1 MFACCLGSLLSTC
14 SASRIVLQRHT
25 CDGHARVSQRN
36 PMTGIERKAHRWP
49 LAKSWILRLFIV
61 LPFSVSASSLRQ
73 RRSIG
78 LAQAGPSGNGTSAAT
93 NTTVAANTTAATN
106 TSDNSSLQNIIQNG
120 LVDNKISTLY
130 WAEVDRAI
138 TAAAFVTPK
147 PHSVNDPGPTPTPD
161 PYSAI
166 LDVSTESDPSALG
179 AGTIFGASSD
189 SAAAQGLSGYANYEL
204 VTPPPPFPEVKQ
216 NPKVG
221 VLPYQMALGAE
232 LLYGMSEKV
241 TPQPLPAQEQVDAS
255 FASQCPMVM
264 LSNEVFV
271 TPPCNGGDGFGTW
284 TDSLKPRKMLRW
296 AVNGRGGIDFN
307 VDSAVTGPGSVN
319 FATLSEKMT
328 LTKNIFELYSCMNV
342 LRYSIEETVVKV
354 DHMAQAAQSTA
365 SDHDLGETS
374 VAVFYQYLIR
384 HANGSLMAQTSQY
397 RLPETDI
404 NFTSFVPGSL
414 HSETFAIA
422 RRHGR
427 WQGNDW
433 RQCTDPQ
440 QGWNISFPTH
450 KSSNLVAIA
459 TVQDLQVAAAAV
471 LTLLAWREEKVS
483 PDGFQHA
490 GQGSLY
496 WSLVP
501 PPKIATSV
509 WYPNLPKLPSFRGD
523 RLISG
528 SSFCPCGDQILSAR
542 SGWQRLVYALEADLC
557 KKIEHLTLHAS

>member
-1 MFACCLGSLLSTC
+1 
-14 SASRIVLQRHT
+14 VLQRHT

-36 PMTGIERKAHRWP
+36 PMTGIERK
-49 LAKSWILRLFIV
+49 SWILRLLIV

-78 LAQAGPSGNGTSAAT
+78 LAQATPSGNGTSAAT
-93 NTTVAANTTAATN
+93 NTTAANTTVATN

-189 SAAAQGLSGYANYEL
+189 SAAQGLSGYANYEL

-216 NPKVG
+216 SPKVG

-241 TPQPLPAQEQVDAS
+241 TPQPLPAQEEVDAS

-271 TPPCNGGDGFGTW
+271 TPPCEGGDGFGTW

-427 WQGNDW
+427 WQGTDW

-483 PDGFQHA
+483 ADGFQHA
-490 GQGSLY
+490 GQASLY
-496 WSLVP
+496 WSLVSNILWILFVLFILAVLTLVFQKVSCI
-501 PPKIATSV
+501 PKMKRFFFRLEEVI
-509 WYPNLPKLPSFRGD
+509 LPKRPH
-523 RLISG
+523 
-528 SSFCPCGDQILSAR
+528 
-542 SGWQRLVYALEADLC
+542 ALRQPVLKPAW
-557 KKIEHLTLHAS
+557 

>member
-1 MFACCLGSLLSTC
+1 M
-14 SASRIVLQRHT
+14 
-25 CDGHARVSQRN
+25 
-36 PMTGIERKAHRWP
+36 
-49 LAKSWILRLFIV
+49 
-61 LPFSVSASSLRQ
+61 SASSLRQ

-78 LAQAGPSGNGTSAAT
+78 LAQATPSGNGTSATNTTAT
-93 NTTVAANTTAATN
+93 NTTATN

-189 SAAAQGLSGYANYEL
+189 SAAQGLSGYANYEL

-216 NPKVG
+216 SPKVG

-241 TPQPLPAQEQVDAS
+241 TPQPLPAQEEVDAS

-271 TPPCNGGDGFGTW
+271 TPPCEGGDGFGTW

-296 AVNGRGGIDFN
+296 AVNSRGGIDFN

-427 WQGNDW
+427 WQGTDW

-483 PDGFQHA
+483 ADGFQHA
-490 GQGSLY
+490 GQASLY
-496 WSLVP
+496 WSLVSTILWILFVLFILAVLTLVFQKVSCI
-501 PPKIATSV
+501 PKMKRFFFRLEEVI
-509 WYPNLPKLPSFRGD
+509 LPKRPH
-523 RLISG
+523 
-528 SSFCPCGDQILSAR
+528 
-542 SGWQRLVYALEADLC
+542 ALRQPVLKPAW
-557 KKIEHLTLHAS
+557 

>member
-1 MFACCLGSLLSTC
+1 
-14 SASRIVLQRHT
+14 
-25 CDGHARVSQRN
+25 
-36 PMTGIERKAHRWP
+36 MTGNERKAQLGRP
-49 LAKSWILRLFIV
+49 LAKSWVFRLLIV
-61 LPFSVSASSLRQ
+61 LPCSVSASSLR
-73 RRSIG
+73 RSIG
-78 LAQAGPSGNGTSAAT
+78 AQAPTGSATNGTGANTSNTSNTSSSSGN
-93 NTTVAANTTAATN
+93 
-106 TSDNSSLQNIIQNG
+106 SSVQNIIDNG

-138 TAAAFVTPK
+138 AAAGLVTPK

-166 LDVSTESDPSALG
+166 LDVSAESPSALG
-179 AGTIFGASSD
+179 AGSVFGTTASD
-189 SAAAQGLSGYANYEL
+189 AAAQGLSGYANYEL
-204 VTPPPPFPEVKQ
+204 VTPPPPFPEAKQ

-271 TPPCNGGDGFGTW
+271 TPPCAGGDGFGTW
-284 TDSLKPRKMLRW
+284 TDSLHPRKMLRW
-296 AVNGRGGIDFN
+296 AVNGRGGLDFN

-328 LTKNIFELYSCMNV
+328 LNKNIFQLYSCMNV
-342 LRYSIEETVVKV
+342 LRYTIEETVVKV

-422 RRHGR
+422 KRHGR
-427 WQGNDW
+427 WQGNEW
-433 RQCTDPQ
+433 RRCTDPQ
-440 QGWNISFPTH
+440 QGWNISFPSH

-471 LTLLAWREEKVS
+471 LTLLAWREESVS
-483 PDGFQHA
+483 LDGFQHA
-490 GQGSLY
+490 GQFSLY
-496 WSLVP
+496 WSLVSTILWILLVLLILSLLSLAFHKVSCV
-501 PPKIATSV
+501 PKCKRFFFKLEEV
-509 WYPNLPKLPSFRGD
+509 LLPKRAHQMRQPVLKP
-523 RLISG
+523 
-528 SSFCPCGDQILSAR
+528 A
-542 SGWQRLVYALEADLC
+542 W
-557 KKIEHLTLHAS
+557 